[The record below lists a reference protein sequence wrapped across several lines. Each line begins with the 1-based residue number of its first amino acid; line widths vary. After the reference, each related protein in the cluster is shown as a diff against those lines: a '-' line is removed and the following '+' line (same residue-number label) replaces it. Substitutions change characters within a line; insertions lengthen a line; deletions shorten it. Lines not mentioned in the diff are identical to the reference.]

1 MSLSDVSAPA
11 VTGISLWVPFSFLGN
26 LMKFVP
32 LSERVLDFFFIGMF
46 AMHGVILGIGPF
58 PVSICYQLGMA

>member
-1 MSLSDVSAPA
+1 MSLSDLSATA
-11 VTGISLWVPFSFLGN
+11 VIGISLWVLFCLLGN

-32 LSERVLDFFFIGMF
+32 LSECVLDFFIGMF

-58 PVSICYQLGMA
+58 PVSICYQLDMA